1 MVNDLIS
8 DMINRIKISFRLNLV
23 YVFVLYSKII
33 FFILEIL
40 KNEGY
45 ILDFYLFFNKNKKF
59 FLIYLKYFNNKSVI
73 QIFKRISKPSCR
85 VYSNCKNLP
94 KIMNGLGILILSSNK
109 GIITDKIARKN
120 NIGGELICYVF

>member
-8 DMINRIKISFRLNLV
+8 DMINRVNISINLNLN

-33 FFILEIL
+33 FFILKIL
-40 KNEGY
+40 KYEGY
-45 ILDFYLFFNKNKKF
+45 ILDFYLFFNKNNKF

-73 QIFKRISKPSCR
+73 QVFKRISKPSCR
-85 VYSNCKNLP
+85 VYSSCKKFP

-109 GIITDKIARKN
+109 GIITDKIAKKF